1 MPIPRINN
9 PSKTVGTSRAPQ
21 SQGVLTM
28 PQRPNRPPQ
37 KSPPITNWRPPV
49 TGGDLPPFFGGNTVG
64 RGNEGRLPP
73 GTNPIPHYPQF
84 PGGERPGTFYVPPGF
99 TLGPNNR
106 PGGGIGNGLPG
117 RGNEGVIPPTS
128 GVPGNE
134 WTNPISGPQVP
145 PKNPWIPPRS
155 RPGRWA
161 EGMDLGPPSNSPGKG
176 NNGAGNKPVI
186 DGGPYA
192 GMTRGEAMRLAA
204 KSTAKAMGRNPGSF
218 PGMMPFIQAMRRPKA
233 GNPPPTN
240 DRPIVNP
247 PTTQDPMPVYNPNTG
262 AFGPPT
268 QNMNSL
274 YGPMDTS
281 GYSNWLGS
289 LQGTPSYNNMNDIQ
303 RYLDP
308 RYRGGV

>member
-1 MPIPRINN
+1 MPIARISN

-21 SQGVLTM
+21 SPGVLTM

-64 RGNEGRLPP
+64 RGNEGRSPP
-73 GTNPIPHYPQF
+73 GSNPISGPQF
-84 PGGERPGTFYVPPGF
+84 PGGERPGTYYVPPGF

-106 PGGGIGNGLPG
+106 PGGEVGNGLPG

-134 WTNPISGPQVP
+134 WTNPPVP
-145 PKNPWIPPRS
+145 PATNKPIFPWF
-155 RPGRWA
+155 
-161 EGMDLGPPSNSPGKG
+161 PPSINSGK
-176 NNGAGNKPVI
+176 NNKGQKPVI

-204 KSTAKAMGRNPGSF
+204 KSTAKAMSRNPGSF
-218 PGMMPFIQAMRRPKA
+218 PGMLPFIQAMRRTKP
-233 GNPPPTN
+233 GPVVNNPPPTN
-240 DRPIVNP
+240 NNP
-247 PTTQDPMPVYNPNTG
+247 TVPAPPPESVYNPNTG

-289 LQGTPSYNNMNDIQ
+289 LQGAPSYNNQNDIQ

-308 RYRGGV
+308 RYRGGI